1 MIDFV
6 IAIDAMGGDY
16 GPVVTVPAC
25 LDVIKRHKNLRLV
38 LVGDEYLIRSQ
49 MQIYHCAGNERLIVQ
64 HASQRVDMDEQPAK
78 ALRAKRD
85 SSMRIAINMVK
96 EGRANACVSAGNT
109 GALMAIARFVLRTLP
124 GVDRPAIVFP
134 MPTYDENKFVHVLDL
149 GANVDSTA
157 ENLYQFAIMGTV
169 LSAGVDNVKS
179 PKVGLLNIGAEDIK
193 GNEQV
198 KRTAQLL
205 SESKHINYYG
215 YVEGD
220 DIFTGIVDVVVCDG
234 FVGNV
239 ALKCMEG
246 ISKLIGF
253 YTKRAFTKNFYG
265 LLVSLIGAPIL
276 KKLKKQLDPGRSN
289 GASLLGLQGTVIKS
303 HGNADRK
310 SYANAIEVAILQA
323 EKNVSQRIGE
333 EVAKI
338 LQGEKYSG

>member
-1 MIDFV
+1 MKDFV

-16 GPVVTVPAC
+16 GPVVTVPAS
-25 LDVIKRHKNLRLV
+25 LDIIKRNKEVSLI

-49 MQIYHCAGNERLIVQ
+49 MQIYHCANNERLIIQ

-78 ALRAKRD
+78 ALRNKKD
-85 SSMRIAINMVK
+85 SSMRVAINLVK

-169 LSAGVDNVKS
+169 LSSGVDNVQS

-205 SESKHINYYG
+205 AESKHINYYG

-220 DIFTGIVDVVVCDG
+220 DIFTGVVDVVVCDG

-265 LLVSLIGAPIL
+265 LFVSLIGAPIL
-276 KKLKKQLDPGRSN
+276 KKLKKHLDPGRSN

-310 SYANAIEVAILQA
+310 SYANAIKVAILQA
-323 EKNVSQRIGE
+323 EKNVSKRIGE

-338 LQGEKYSG
+338 LQGEKI